1 MLLACI
7 SLSVT
12 HHNCYLINTDFF
24 IPPSMRDAK
33 TKNQS
38 SNIKATVE
46 REREK
51 FECVCCELLWGHFK
65 RNEVNGRRD
74 AVYMNIDDSSA
85 MPQWL
90 QHTVRTSHVY
100 FSLLVFARV

>member
-1 MLLACI
+1 MKKITIIIMLLACI

-46 REREK
+46 RERERNLS
-51 FECVCCELLWGHFK
+51 VYAVSCCGATL
-65 RNEVNGRRD
+65 NEMKLT
-74 AVYMNIDDSSA
+74 AEET
-85 MPQWL
+85 L
-90 QHTVRTSHVY
+90 FT
-100 FSLLVFARV
+100 